1 MFFAP
6 RLELTTMPVAA
17 PKPKR
22 SIDVRDAVQRSR
34 QYAIDLFPG
43 LAPDDIS
50 LEEVRQS
57 EDETCWLVTLGLPG
71 SLRHTKKTP
80 LSQFNSVFGA
90 DPIFKQFMVR
100 KRDGQVLGM
109 EIRQPA

>member
-1 MFFAP
+1 MFLVP
-6 RLELTTMPVAA
+6 RLGSSIMPATA

-34 QYAIDLFPG
+34 QYAIDLYSG
-43 LAPDDIS
+43 LAPDEIS

-57 EDETCWLVTLGLPG
+57 EDESCWLVTLGLPG
-71 SLRHTKKTP
+71 SLRHARKSP
-80 LSQFNSVFGA
+80 MFQINSVFGA
-90 DPIFKQFMVR
+90 DPIFKQFKVR